1 MMDRTTR
8 WQQTWQQL
16 GMPLPPQDVFEALL
30 AGYREPRRHYHT
42 LQHLDECFANFDRL
56 VDEGPHPGEI
66 ALALWYHDAV
76 YDAQRNDNEARSSE
90 MARDCLRAAGAGA
103 AVIDRV
109 DALIM
114 STRHHVPEGDPDRA
128 VLIDV
133 DLAILGSTPE
143 RFAEYERQIRA
154 EYAHV
159 PDALYREKRRE
170 VLEGYLGRS
179 RIFATQRFHDA
190 YEEKARENL
199 RASLRASTI
208 PQQAA

>member
-1 MMDRTTR
+1 MMNRIAR

-16 GMPLPPQDVFEALL
+16 GMPLPPQDVFETLL
-30 AGYREPRRHYHT
+30 AGYAEPRRHYHT

-56 VDEGPHPGEI
+56 ADVGAHPGEI

-76 YDAQRNDNEARSSE
+76 YDAQRNDNEAQSAQL
-90 MARDCLRAAGAGA
+90 ARAGLRTAGAGE
-103 AVIDRV
+103 AVIERV
-109 DALIM
+109 AGLIM
-114 STRHHVPEGDPDRA
+114 ATRHHVPERDPDRA
-128 VLIDV
+128 VLIDI
-133 DLAILGSTPE
+133 DLAILGAAPQ

-179 RIFATQRFHDA
+179 RIFATQRFYDA
-190 YEEKARENL
+190 YEEPARENL
-199 RASLRASTI
+199 RASLRASAM